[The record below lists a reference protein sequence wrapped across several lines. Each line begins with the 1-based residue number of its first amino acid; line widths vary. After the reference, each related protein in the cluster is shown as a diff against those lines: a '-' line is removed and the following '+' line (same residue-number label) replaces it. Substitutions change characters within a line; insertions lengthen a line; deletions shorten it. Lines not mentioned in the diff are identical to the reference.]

1 MKRKHKVIY
10 YILGSIAFI
19 FLMLLIGASENA
31 AGVILFALIVI
42 GIWRIS
48 HWNKINKENDK

>member
-1 MKRKHKVIY
+1 MKRKHKTIY

-31 AGVILFALIVI
+31 AGVILFALIVV
-42 GIWRIS
+42 GIWRAS
-48 HWNKINKENDK
+48 QWNKANKGNDK